1 MERPDGFKLP
11 LNTRLWRSQTE
22 TSRCG
27 LYLLYNEERS
37 FLPLT
42 VTGDVDEYGW
52 PYISEGHHDAWSRL
66 TTEQQQMLRDRAKVL
81 VVAQRLSA

>member
-1 MERPDGFKLP
+1 MQWATDPELLLG
-11 LNTRLWRSQTE
+11 TRLWRSQTE

-42 VTGDVDEYGW
+42 VTGDADEYGW

-81 VVAQRLSA
+81 VVAERLSA

>member
-1 MERPDGFKLP
+1 MQWATDPELLLD
-11 LNTRLWRSQTE
+11 TRLWRSQTE

-42 VTGDVDEYGW
+42 VTGDADEYGW
-52 PYISEGHHDAWSRL
+52 PYISGAHHDTWSRL
-66 TTEQQQMLRDRAKVL
+66 TAEQQQALRDRAKAL
-81 VVAQRLSA
+81 VVVERLSA

>member
-1 MERPDGFKLP
+1 MQWATDPELLLD
-11 LNTRLWRSQTE
+11 TRLWRSQTE
-22 TSRCG
+22 TNRCG

-52 PYISEGHHDAWSRL
+52 PYISGAHHDAWNQL

-81 VVAQRLSA
+81 VVVERLSA